1 MPTEIPDST
10 GAPGAVTQLLLQWR
24 NGDDAAFEQLFPL
37 VYEDLRRQARQA
49 LRGEQAGQ
57 TLETRALVNEAYLR
71 LIGAGQVNWHDR
83 AHFLAIAAEVMRRVL
98 VERARRRQRLKRG
111 GDWTRV
117 TLDEALLI
125 ERESTLD
132 LLALNEALEWLKQFK
147 PRKAQVVVLRFFGGL
162 TIEET
167 AAALGIAPDTVK
179 TDWQTARLWLTER
192 LRGQTSSE
200 SFGATR

>member
-1 MPTEIPDST
+1 MLTETPQST
-10 GAPGAVTQLLLQWR
+10 SAPGAVTQLLLQWR
-24 NGDDAAFEQLFPL
+24 SGDQAALDQIFPL

-49 LRGEQAGQ
+49 LRRERAGQ

-71 LIGAGQVNWHDR
+71 LVGAGQVDWHGR

-98 VERARRRQRLKRG
+98 VERARRRQRRKRG

-117 TLDEALLI
+117 TLSESALI
-125 ERESTLD
+125 EREGVTDLVALD
-132 LLALNEALEWLKQFK
+132 EALEWLRQYK

-167 AAALGIAPDTVK
+167 AAALGISTDTVK
-179 TDWQTARLWLTER
+179 TDWQTARLWLAER
-192 LRGQTSSE
+192 LGGKEARDE
-200 SFGATR
+200 SNAL

>member
-1 MPTEIPDST
+1 MLTETPQ
-10 GAPGAVTQLLLQWR
+10 AAAVPGAVTQLLLQWR
-24 NGDDAAFEQLFPL
+24 NGDQAAFEQLFPL

-49 LRGEQAGQ
+49 LRRERAGQ

-71 LIGAGQVNWHDR
+71 LIGAGQVDWHNR

-111 GDWTRV
+111 GAWTRV
-117 TLDEALLI
+117 TLNESLVI
-125 ERESTLD
+125 ERASTLD
-132 LLALNEALEWLKQFK
+132 LVALNEALEWLKQFK

-179 TDWQTARLWLTER
+179 TDWQTARLWLADR
-192 LRGQTSSE
+192 LSDKEAWDE
-200 SFGATR
+200 SNAL